1 VNGDLYISGAASP
14 SGQAPTEKEEAY
26 LRRIVT
32 SHKGPK
38 DRNEWINGKQYWD
51 ESKQPLWRH
60 SEMVDRVRDFAFA
73 FETCEGFPCVTLIS
87 PCILKAF
94 DVCVKTYIGVT
105 RRRTSIVVAEP
116 YTPLYRNLAQ
126 IGEYVKQHGCE
137 REQFDFEALN
147 WFMGKLRDT
156 YDDVRY
162 TLDERK
168 EVVFYNLWALFEVG
182 DALCLKDEFGEWR
195 VWRFFDLTYG
205 RPEDDMGKIH
215 YSRINHWKT
224 SMLVRAWCIAWNPTN
239 KQFEREAWSFRIP
252 YFTGVRPITSLAV
265 FTLRYLEEVEEIRK
279 DLIDRGR
286 QWKEIVS
293 GTPKCWEH
301 DGGAIKTDPSLRKPP
316 SPLPHPPTQSTKE
329 IEQVCLVYRLE
340 KHYLIF

>member
-1 VNGDLYISGAASP
+1 VNGDLYISGAVSP
-14 SGQAPTEKEEAY
+14 SDQAPTEKEEAY
-26 LRRIVT
+26 LRRIVKN
-32 SHKGPK
+32 HKGPK

-51 ESKQPLWRH
+51 EYKQPLWRH

-105 RRRTSIVVAEP
+105 RRRTSILVAEP

-126 IGEYVKQHGCE
+126 IEEYVKQHGCE
-137 REQFDFEALN
+137 RDQFDFEVLN

-168 EVVFYNLWALFEVG
+168 EVGFYNLWALFEVG
-182 DALCLKDEFGEWR
+182 DELCLKDEFGEWR
-195 VWRFFDLTYG
+195 VWRFVDLTYEQ
-205 RPEDDMGKIH
+205 PEEDRGNI
-215 YSRINHWKT
+215 YPARNHWKK
-224 SMLVRAWCIAWNPTN
+224 SMLVRAWCIAWNPTK
-239 KQFEREAWSFRIP
+239 KQFEREAWSFRIR

-265 FTLRYLEEVEEIRK
+265 FPLQYLEEVEEIRK

-286 QWKEIVS
+286 KWKEIVS

-301 DGGAIKTDPSLRKPP
+301 DGGAIKTNHDFKMRSSSPP
-316 SPLPHPPTQSTKE
+316 PHPPTRSTKE
-329 IEQVCLVYRLE
+329 IEQARIVYPLE
-340 KHYLIF
+340 KHCLIF